1 MKRQW
6 TDSHTEMLRELYPVE
21 TIERTAEIIGFS
33 RTTIKVKARKFGIVK
48 GMNVEWL
55 DKATVVRNN
64 FDSHSFAEIADMI
77 GATKTTVAR
86 IAGKLGLRRTRKENR
101 HIRSRVRKDM
111 VKREKRRV
119 IFGFDP
125 VTRIK
130 VVTNRRRIRLRAE
143 LKAAGYIVERM
154 ANILYFKSEDCR
166 DLNKENIASRHGL
179 RFAPWPYEE
188 EPLVNAI

>member
-6 TDSHTEMLRELYPVE
+6 TYAHTEMLLELYPVE

-101 HIRSRVRKDM
+101 HIRSRVRKD
-111 VKREKRRV
+111 
-119 IFGFDP
+119 I
-125 VTRIK
+125 
-130 VVTNRRRIRLRAE
+130 
-143 LKAAGYIVERM
+143 
-154 ANILYFKSEDCR
+154 
-166 DLNKENIASRHGL
+166 
-179 RFAPWPYEE
+179 W
-188 EPLVNAI
+188 

>member
-6 TDSHTEMLRELYPVE
+6 TYAHTEMLLELYPVE

-64 FDSHSFAEIADMI
+64 FDSHSFAEFADMI

-166 DLNKENIASRHGL
+166 NLNKENIASRHGL

>member
-1 MKRQW
+1 MKKEW
-6 TDSHTEMLRELYPVE
+6 TDYHTGLLRELYPVE

-33 RTTIKVKARKFGIVK
+33 PTTIKGKARKYGLGK

-55 DKATVVRNN
+55 DKAAIVRNN
-64 FDSHSFAEIADMI
+64 FDTHSYAEIGNMI

-86 IAGKLGLRRTRKENR
+86 IAGKLGLRRTRQENR
-101 HIRSRVRKDM
+101 GIRSRVRHDM

-130 VVTNRRRIRLRAE
+130 VVTNRTKIRLRSE
-143 LKAAGYIVERM
+143 LKAAGYIVERA
-154 ANILYFKSEDCR
+154 ANILYFKSEDKR
-166 DLNKENIASRHGL
+166 DEKKELKASQHGL
-179 RFAPWPYEE
+179 RFAPWPYGEE
-188 EPLVNAI
+188 QLATAI

>member
-6 TDSHTEMLRELYPVE
+6 TYAHTEMLLELYPVE

-77 GATKTTVAR
+77 GATKTTVAELPGSWGLDVPGRKTGTSVRVSAR
-86 IAGKLGLRRTRKENR
+86 IWSSARNGVSYSALTRL
-101 HIRSRVRKDM
+101 H
-111 VKREKRRV
+111 
-119 IFGFDP
+119 
-125 VTRIK
+125 
-130 VVTNRRRIRLRAE
+130 A
-143 LKAAGYIVERM
+143 
-154 ANILYFKSEDCR
+154 
-166 DLNKENIASRHGL
+166 
-179 RFAPWPYEE
+179 
-188 EPLVNAI
+188 